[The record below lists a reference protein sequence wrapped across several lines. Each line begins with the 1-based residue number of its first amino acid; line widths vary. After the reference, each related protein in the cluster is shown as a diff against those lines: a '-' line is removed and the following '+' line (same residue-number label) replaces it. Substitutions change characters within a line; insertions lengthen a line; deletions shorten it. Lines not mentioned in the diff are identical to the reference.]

1 MGWSRLGVTATP
13 QEETAWPVL
22 SAVQVA
28 AFVASLMEG
37 DTAEASLEVMAVVQG
52 SVSVDIYYAHRRI
65 KEK

>member
-1 MGWSRLGVTATP
+1 V
-13 QEETAWPVL
+13 V
-22 SAVQVA
+22 

-37 DTAEASLEVMAVVQG
+37 DVAEASLEVMAVVQG